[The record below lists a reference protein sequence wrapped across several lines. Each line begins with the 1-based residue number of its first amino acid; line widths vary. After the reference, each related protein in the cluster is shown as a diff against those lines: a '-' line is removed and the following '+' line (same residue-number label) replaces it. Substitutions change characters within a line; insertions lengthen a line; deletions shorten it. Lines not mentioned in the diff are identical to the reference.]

1 MELLE
6 RRVMLD
12 AGFSALAAMIDDRLL
27 ELQNDISIAVQTAT
41 ALPVLGSKIDAIAA
55 TAQAQLADFRTHF
68 KKELGKLNS
77 SDTEETLENKLRSG
91 LQNLGLLPDPPNDL
105 GMAVAARDRRDPG
118 EHVEVSPSGFVEEPL
133 HMPLD
138 QHQWIAVERE
148 ERRMAVPLP
157 ERQHLFAGRTAI
169 APRPV
174 AARWHPRQRGGA
186 GKRRS
191 AEAQPA
197 SEGSYIWLA

>member
-1 MELLE
+1 M
-6 RRVMLD
+6 
-12 AGFSALAAMIDDRLL
+12 
-27 ELQNDISIAVQTAT
+27 QVQRGG
-41 ALPVLGSKIDAIAA
+41 V
-55 TAQAQLADFRTHF
+55 
-68 KKELGKLNS
+68 
-77 SDTEETLENKLRSG
+77 

-118 EHVEVSPSGFVEEPL
+118 EHVEVSPPGFVEEPL
-133 HMPLD
+133 HIPLD
-138 QHQWIAVERE
+138 QHQRIAVERE
-148 ERRMAVPLP
+148 ERRMAIPLP
-157 ERQHLFAGRTAI
+157 ECQHLVAGRAAI

-174 AARWHPRQRGGA
+174 AARRHPRQRGGA